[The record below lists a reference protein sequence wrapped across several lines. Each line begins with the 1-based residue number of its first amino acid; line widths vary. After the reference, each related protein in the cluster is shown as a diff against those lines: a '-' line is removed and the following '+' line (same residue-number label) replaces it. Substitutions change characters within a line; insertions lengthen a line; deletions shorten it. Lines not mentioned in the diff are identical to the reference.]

1 MDRNLW
7 NVFNIRTDTF
17 ICIMFRLYINIYIY
31 NVCIIYVYISYLGVK
46 YISFTI
52 IDFVW
57 GLLVTTQTWSGIG
70 WSRP

>member
-17 ICIMFRLYINIYIY
+17 IYIY
-31 NVCIIYVYISYLGVK
+31 NVCMIYVYISYLGVK
-46 YISFTI
+46 YISYTI

-57 GLLVTTQTWSGIG
+57 GLLVTT
-70 WSRP
+70 